1 MTKTRTTTAPLA
13 RIQAKTDSAIPGARG
28 LGALRMPI
36 ASEPVPGSKAV
47 LGMEDLAPVLS
58 QIIDDAIALKAQ
70 AKVGPLPQLLA
81 GKSILMVYEKN
92 STRTRV
98 SFEVGVQRLG
108 GIAVN
113 LDAQTSQLSRGES
126 IEDTAQVLSRYGD
139 ALVYRAN
146 RHDSLE
152 ALARYATVPVVN
164 ALTDREHPCQV
175 LADFMA
181 LKEHFGRLAGR
192 TGQDPSLRGK
202 TFAYVGDGNNMCHS
216 YLLGAPLAGMDIQV
230 ATPKGYAPDP
240 EVVARARQLAEA
252 AGTKVLLTNDMA
264 RALRGAH
271 AVATDTWV
279 SMGDEAESLQRR
291 KAFEGW
297 TLSEELLATHAAPD
311 CVFLHCLPG
320 HWGEEATYELAH
332 GPRSLIH
339 DEAEDRMWVQMALL
353 AHLVG
358 KPQEKEW

>member
-1 MTKTRTTTAPLA
+1 MTTKRTTHAPLA
-13 RIQAKTDSAIPGARG
+13 QAKART
-28 LGALRMPI
+28 PTPQ
-36 ASEPVPGSKAV
+36 PVPGAKAV
-47 LGMEDLAPVLS
+47 LGMEDLAAVLAPL
-58 QIIDDAIALKAQ
+58 IEDAITLKAQ
-70 AKVGPLPQLLA
+70 GKAGPLPQHLA
-81 GKSILMVYEKN
+81 GKAILMIYEKN

-126 IEDTAQVLSRYGD
+126 IEDTAQVLSRYGH

-175 LADFMA
+175 LADFMT
-181 LKEHFGRLAGR
+181 LKETWG
-192 TGQDPSLRGK
+192 TLRKK
-202 TFAYVGDGNNMCHS
+202 TLAYVGDGNNMCHS

-230 ATPKGYAPDP
+230 ATPRGYAPDP
-240 EVVARARQLAEA
+240 EVVARARELADA
-252 AGTKVLLTNDMA
+252 NGTKVLVTTELEL
-264 RALRGAH
+264 ALKGAH

-279 SMGDEAESLQRR
+279 SMGDEAETLQRR

-297 TLSEELLATHAAPD
+297 TLTEELLDAHAAPE

-332 GPRSLIH
+332 GPRSLIY
-339 DEAEDRMWVQMALL
+339 DEAENRMWAQMALL
-353 AHLVG
+353 VHLVG
-358 KPQEKEW
+358 AKDESKGW